1 MHSICSEKELY
12 FKSTLCY
19 KEDSSKHIGHI

>member
-1 MHSICSEKELY
+1 VKKELY